1 MEPEARMFKPV
12 TRSPLS
18 LLVARQL
25 REAIVSGQ
33 MSVGTF
39 MPTEKELTEQFAVSR
54 STVREAIRILQ
65 AQGLLSGGDSV
76 STARPKVS
84 AEQASAS
91 ASQGLENAVK
101 MGSIPLA
108 DLVELRLLLE
118 GAAVRR
124 EIKDPSV
131 LEDARDALE
140 LMRAPGIDIETFHA
154 ADVRFHICL
163 AGAGGSTV
171 FPLVMMV
178 LRDAIA
184 SYLLEALAATDDPA
198 VLTRLVDEHAAI
210 LDAVQKG
217 HREKAASL
225 MQSHILNFYSS
236 KVVADA

>member
-1 MEPEARMFKPV
+1 MEPEPGMFKPV

-25 REAIVSGQ
+25 REAIVSGR
-33 MSVGTF
+33 MSVGTY
-39 MPTEKELTEQFAVSR
+39 MPTEKELTEQFGVSR
-54 STVREAIRILQ
+54 STVREAIRVLQ

-91 ASQGLENAVK
+91 ASQGLENALK
-101 MGSIPLA
+101 MGTIPLA

-118 GAAVRR
+118 GAAVTR
-124 EIKDPSV
+124 EINDPTV
-131 LEDARDALE
+131 LEDAREALE
-140 LMRAPGIDIETFHA
+140 VMRTPGIDIETFHA

-184 SYLLEALAATDDPA
+184 SYLLEALAASDDPG
-198 VLTRLVDEHAAI
+198 VLARLVDEHAAI
-210 LDAVQKG
+210 LDAVQQG
-217 HREKAASL
+217 HREEAASL
-225 MQSHILNFYSS
+225 MRSHILNFYSS
-236 KVVADA
+236 EVAADA